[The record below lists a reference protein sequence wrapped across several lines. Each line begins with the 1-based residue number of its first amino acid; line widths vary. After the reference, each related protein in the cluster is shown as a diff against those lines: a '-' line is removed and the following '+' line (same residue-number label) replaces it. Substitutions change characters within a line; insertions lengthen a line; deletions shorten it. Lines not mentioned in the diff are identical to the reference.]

1 MAYFYLSF
9 LGELF
14 RCSMGEMEK
23 NRNMEEKCLQP
34 VMVQFTVNES
44 SVDAY
49 EGAGERPSIMVEW
62 QMTMASHRVGNNWE

>member
-23 NRNMEEKCLQP
+23 NRNMEEMP
-34 VMVQFTVNES
+34 STG
-44 SVDAY
+44 D
-49 EGAGERPSIMVEW
+49 GAIYR
-62 QMTMASHRVGNNWE
+62 